1 MRATFLAAAVLV
13 AALFGGV
20 RTAAAQTCNERC
32 AQQYDA
38 QNNPIGWA
46 CLTTGSNKNCAA
58 TTTQCSVTLC
68 GGSGG
73 TKYYTSFS
81 TPDGRLLAVQAQCD
95 VSATGTQSL
104 DALMVALLSTR
115 EGEHLARG
123 VRLARQLENE
133 LAVGQYALSP

>member
-1 MRATFLAAAVLV
+1 MRVTFIALAVILAALC
-13 AALFGGV
+13 GGV

-46 CLTTGSNKNCAA
+46 CLTTGSNKNCSA

-68 GGSGG
+68 GGTGG

-95 VSATGTQSL
+95 VSATGAQSL
-104 DALMVALLSTR
+104 DVLMVALSHTR
-115 EGEHLARG
+115 EGEQLARG
-123 VRLARQLENE
+123 VRFARLLEND
-133 LAVGQYALSP
+133 LTLDLDASSP